1 MYAVIED
8 RGRQYQAAPGERITV
23 DRIDAE
29 VGASV
34 DAGVLLIADGD
45 EVAVGAPRVAGK
57 TAVLKVLRHTRGKK
71 GIAGTFKRRK
81 DSRRRVGFRHEH
93 SVVEVVSIG

>member
-8 RGRQYQAAPGERITV
+8 RGRQYKAEPGARLTL
-23 DRIDAE
+23 DRLDQE
-29 VGASV
+29 VGASLETS
-34 DAGVLLIADGD
+34 VLLIADGAQV
-45 EVAVGAPRVAGK
+45 EVGAPRLEGK
-57 TAVLKVLRHTRGKK
+57 KAVLKVLSHTRGKK

-93 SVVEVVSIG
+93 TVVEVVSVG

>member
-8 RGRQYQAAPGERITV
+8 RGRQYNAAPG
-23 DRIDAE
+23 DRLTLDRLDQE

-34 DAGVLLIADGD
+34 ETPILLIADGAQV
-45 EVAVGAPRVAGK
+45 EVGAPRLEGK
-57 TAVLKVLRHTRGKK
+57 KAVLKVLSHQRGKK

-81 DSRRRVGFRHEH
+81 DTRRRVGFRHEQT
-93 SVVEVVSIG
+93 VVEVVSIG